1 MIIKNIA
8 KSIILFVIILFNSCI
23 SKEEPGVATVTTVFN
38 TSGHDIE
45 FQRFVKEKYI
55 SSEFVKNNE
64 SVMFNFPA
72 KDGHTG
78 ARLPFFDIN
87 ADSIR
92 VYYYEEASIWHTKE
106 ENQVVSKS
114 LLLKSSY
121 KGGMVNDT
129 RYEFTYT
136 FTEDDFQEA
145 VDFGD

>member
-1 MIIKNIA
+1 MKTRL
-8 KSIILFVIILFNSCI
+8 KILLFLVLLNTRCI
-23 SKEEPGVATVTTVFN
+23 STEEPGIATQTTIFN

-55 SSEFVKNNE
+55 SSEFIKNNE
-64 SVMFNFPA
+64 NVMFNFPA
-72 KDGHTG
+72 EDGHTG

-92 VYYYEEASIWHTKE
+92 VYYYEKASIWHTKAA
-106 ENQVVSKS
+106 NQLVSKS